1 MVTEITQLIENTVA
15 RNSWIDNGGTV
26 GSVREINGQ
35 LVITQTPNNL
45 EKVSGLLKQLRET
58 RSVEISIDARFLY
71 VTTGFLNDFG
81 FSWSLG
87 FGNMFGSDVGTPG
100 TVTNPTTGAQ
110 EPGITAPVS
119 ITNNTTTYAAPQ
131 TTGVTNS
138 IGGLYSAPSLSLSG
152 GILSNYQ
159 LSLLLNATQINKRN
173 TLLEAPRI
181 TLFNGQRA
189 TMIVED
195 VQNYVQSF
203 TQTAGTGGL
212 VGGVGG
218 VATNLNVLPL
228 TTGLSLSVQ
237 ATVSSDDRYVIMTII
252 PSLSQLLSLQTFNI
266 NGQNTTT
273 AGASTALPGFVQLP
287 QTQITEV
294 STTVSVPDGGTLL
307 LGGERLAGETT
318 IEAGVPVLSQ
328 IPIINRLFTNS
339 STTKDNLVLLI
350 LVRPRIIIQKEFEK
364 KQFGRN
370 Y

>member
-35 LVITQTPNNL
+35 LVITQTPSNL

-100 TVTNPTTGAQ
+100 TVTNATTGVTTSA
-110 EPGITAPVS
+110 ITAPVS

-159 LSLLLNATQINKRN
+159 
-173 TLLEAPRI
+173 
-181 TLFNGQRA
+181 
-189 TMIVED
+189 
-195 VQNYVQSF
+195 
-203 TQTAGTGGL
+203 
-212 VGGVGG
+212 
-218 VATNLNVLPL
+218 
-228 TTGLSLSVQ
+228 
-237 ATVSSDDRYVIMTII
+237 
-252 PSLSQLLSLQTFNI
+252 
-266 NGQNTTT
+266 
-273 AGASTALPGFVQLP
+273 
-287 QTQITEV
+287 
-294 STTVSVPDGGTLL
+294 
-307 LGGERLAGETT
+307 
-318 IEAGVPVLSQ
+318 
-328 IPIINRLFTNS
+328 
-339 STTKDNLVLLI
+339 
-350 LVRPRIIIQKEFEK
+350 
-364 KQFGRN
+364 
-370 Y
+370 